1 MARVRG
7 SHCLFLAAPGQG
19 REWRGGAG
27 GLGADHRRLRARP
40 ELWDPTL
47 MRKGRDLISPLE
59 RSLQTGGGGGR
70 RGLHL
75 PSVLCLKSKPNKTG
89 VAGMAGGGDG
99 PSLERSRR
107 SQGVQ

>member
-40 ELWDPTL
+40 KLWDPTL

-59 RSLQTGGGGGR
+59 RWLQTGGGGGR
-70 RGLHL
+70 RGGGEAGLE
-75 PSVLCLKSKPNKTG
+75 TG
-89 VAGMAGGGDG
+89 SAATPPAGGQR
-99 PSLERSRR
+99 P
-107 SQGVQ
+107 